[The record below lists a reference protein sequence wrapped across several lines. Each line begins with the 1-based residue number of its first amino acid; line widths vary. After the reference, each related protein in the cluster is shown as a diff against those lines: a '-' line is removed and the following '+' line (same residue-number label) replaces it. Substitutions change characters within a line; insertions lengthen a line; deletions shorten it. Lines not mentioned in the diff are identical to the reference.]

1 MGYGSDASADGNRDR
16 MTNKERIKALI
27 LNQPIDRVPFI
38 SFFLGYLAVSSGI
51 SLHDF
56 FSRPEVAFRAGL
68 ETMEKHSWAGIRPAY
83 DWADHGAWEF
93 GGRIAWPKNDRN
105 MTPYTPEPLVSSP
118 DEVERLPN
126 PDPTETE
133 IREALT
139 GNYCRCT
146 GWVKPVEA
154 IIAAAAVMREE
165 PA

>member
-1 MGYGSDASADGNRDR
+1 MDEGGDLHPLQATSLDLGAVQCGFCTPGILMVAAD
-16 MTNKERIKALI
+16 L
-27 LNQPIDRVPFI
+27 
-38 SFFLGYLAVSSGI
+38 LA
-51 SLHDF
+51 
-56 FSRPEVAFRAGL
+56 
-68 ETMEKHSWAGIRPAY
+68 T
-83 DWADHGAWEF
+83 
-93 GGRIAWPKNDRN
+93 
-105 MTPYTPEPLVSSP
+105 
-118 DEVERLPN
+118 N